1 MAAAA
6 AVRRGGM
13 ACATKKVRQP
23 REARPCRLCADAEPG
38 NFRPSSL
45 SRIQTSPLAFS
56 HVHAEAHAARG
67 CCGAVSGWWKGVFRF
82 YLNLTLRFELIRNR
96 LFSSRSSP
104 YLNDGASP
112 LGRARARVASDVAH
126 GCDMA
131 TCKCQQ
137 SVNARPMYALPRA
150 IVPVC
155 PLELHYMAHV
165 CPSTWP
171 MYARRDGGHKAL
183 CPPSGAMRRRGS
195 CRGRLRSYR
204 SIRLRKSLIWI

>member
-1 MAAAA
+1 MAGCTCASGAGELGLFRVGPVAAAA

-23 REARPCRLCADAEPG
+23 REARPCRLCAHAEPG

-96 LFSSRSSP
+96 LFSSRSP
-104 YLNDGASP
+104 LYLNDGASS
-112 LGRARARVASDVAH
+112 LARAR
-126 GCDMA
+126 
-131 TCKCQQ
+131 
-137 SVNARPMYALPRA
+137 RLRFPRA
-150 IVPVC
+150 GRPTA
-155 PLELHYMAHV
+155 P
-165 CPSTWP
+165 
-171 MYARRDGGHKAL
+171 GG
-183 CPPSGAMRRRGS
+183 CS
-195 CRGRLRSYR
+195 C
-204 SIRLRKSLIWI
+204 